1 MEFRRAAAGDGARLA
16 ALIKHVEATSEFMM
30 YGAGERNLTADQQE
44 GMIAKLASD
53 SNSAMF
59 VAEKDGDLIGY
70 LFAIGGGA
78 PRKRH
83 CAYLVAGIAEA
94 HRGSGAGTRLFE
106 ELLTWASQA
115 GIHRLELTVISHNEA
130 GIALY
135 KKMGFE
141 IEGTK
146 HHSLFIDGSY
156 IDEYYMYKLI

>member
-1 MEFRRAAAGDGARLA
+1 MKIRRAAVGDGAPLA

-44 GMIAKLASD
+44 AMIRKMAGD

-59 VAEKDGDLIGY
+59 VAEKDGELIGY

-83 CAYLVAGIAEA
+83 CAYLVVGIAEGQ
-94 HRGSGAGTRLFE
+94 RGSGAGTGLFK
-106 ELLTWASQA
+106 ELLKWTSQA
-115 GIHRLELTVISHNEA
+115 GIHRLELTVMVHNEA
-130 GIALY
+130 AIGLY
-135 KKMGFE
+135 RKMGFE

-146 HHSLFIDGSY
+146 NHSLFINGSY
-156 IDEYYMYKLI
+156 IDEYHMYKLL